1 MNKMKPTNEQLLKCA
16 HHFIDLNYANP
27 ELSKLP
33 PISFGRD
40 RLFLNKTLSNVI
52 ILSYDMNTEDLHNT
66 IKRKYNDL
74 CKQWD
79 KDVIDAYD
87 KFVSEGKKIKSIHV
101 LRTLSLYDYNDYNNT
116 AIFESIVYFEEE

>member
-1 MNKMKPTNEQLLKCA
+1 MKPTNEQLLKYA
-16 HHFIDLNYANP
+16 HHFIDSNYNNP

-33 PISFGRD
+33 IVSFGRD
-40 RLFLNKTLSNVI
+40 RFFLNKTLSNVI

-66 IKRKYNDL
+66 IKRKYTDL

-87 KFVSEGKKIKSIHV
+87 
-101 LRTLSLYDYNDYNNT
+101 
-116 AIFESIVYFEEE
+116 YFYSEEEVFEKHHVVLDTTSEEPEWFELD